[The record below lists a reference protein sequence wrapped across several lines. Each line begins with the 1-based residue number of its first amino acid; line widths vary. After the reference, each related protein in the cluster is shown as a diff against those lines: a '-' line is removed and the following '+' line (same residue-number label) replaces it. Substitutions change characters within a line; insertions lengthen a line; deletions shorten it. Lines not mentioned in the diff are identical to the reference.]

1 MDRFQRSA
9 PSFLPLIRAKDPHKR
24 ARGFTLLETMI
35 ALMIVAVA
43 LPALVTLVM
52 TQLDGSAAIRD
63 KTYAYWVAE
72 NQLTRIRLLQQ
83 QKMLKAIP
91 DYTLPTQESGEV
103 EMAGLEWHWEMRT
116 VDMESLPVKGFKR
129 VEIAVRLKESG
140 SRISGPS
147 SDGDAPALARLN
159 GYIGDPREL

>member
-1 MDRFQRSA
+1 MRLFPFASRQH
-9 PSFLPLIRAKDPHKR
+9 PLRAR
-24 ARGFTLLETMI
+24 WNLSRGFTLLETMI
-35 ALMIVAVA
+35 ALMIVAIA

-83 QKMLKAIP
+83 QKMSGAISG
-91 DYTLPTQESGEV
+91 YTLPTQESGDV
-103 EMAGLEWHWEMRT
+103 EMVGLEWHWEMRT
-116 VDMESLPVKGFKR
+116 FDMEALPVKGFKR
-129 VEIAVRLKESG
+129 IEIAVRLKSSVGGNSG
-140 SRISGPS
+140 
-147 SDGDAPALARLN
+147 DDAPALARLN

>member
-1 MDRFQRSA
+1 MRLSQRVVA
-9 PSFLPLIRAKDPHKR
+9 NMH
-24 ARGFTLLETMI
+24 GFTLLETMI

-72 NQLTRIRLLQQ
+72 NQLTRFRLLQQ
-83 QKMLKAIP
+83 QKMLQAIP

-103 EMAGLEWHWEMRT
+103 EMAGLSWHWQMRT
-116 VDMESLPVKGFKR
+116 VEMDSLPVKGFKR
-129 VEIAVRLKESG
+129 IEIAVRLNKDQSA
-140 SRISGPS
+140 GPRVMDS
-147 SDGDAPALARLN
+147 DAPALARLN
-159 GYIGDPREL
+159 GYIGDPNEL

>member
-1 MDRFQRSA
+1 MHLSRQ
-9 PSFLPLIRAKDPHKR
+9 IHAKLLGRKQ
-24 ARGFTLLETMI
+24 RGFTLLETMI

-63 KTYAYWVAE
+63 KTYAYWIAE
-72 NQLTRIRLLQQ
+72 NQLTRYRLLQQ

-103 EMAGLEWHWEMRT
+103 EMAGLSWQWQMRS

-129 VEIAVRLKESG
+129 IDIDVRLNRDQGRAG
-140 SRISGPS
+140 STLN
-147 SDGDAPALARLN
+147 GDAPALARLS